1 MHRLLIGLL
10 CLLVISGCANTTVSE
25 PSPTAAVPY
34 PVYPVEPVPTNP
46 AVSYPGPDTSGQSQA
61 NLFFYIAEPVRVSDG
76 QIRGGGPP
84 QAPIRVIN
92 LSRNNAV
99 IADTVVGADGQF
111 VAPLRDVAAGDSVAI
126 IFNEQGGSTFT
137 REQLQP
143 FSVQVLPS
151 GELVMSSVVI
161 AP

>member
-1 MHRLLIGLL
+1 MYRLFIGLL

-25 PSPTAAVPY
+25 PSPTASVPY
-34 PVYPVEPVPTNP
+34 PAYPVEPIPTNP
-46 AVSYPGPDTSGQSQA
+46 AVSYPGPDSSGQSQA
-61 NLFFYIAEPVRVSDG
+61 TLFFYIAEPVRVSDS
-76 QIRGGGPP
+76 QIQGGGPP
-84 QAPIRVIN
+84 QVPIRVIN
-92 LSRNNAV
+92 LSRNNEV

-126 IFNEQGGSTFT
+126 IFNEQVSSAFT

-151 GELVMSSVVI
+151 GELVMSSVVV